1 MPDEE
6 KGTEM
11 EELVEGEDLELLEV
25 VAAHRGISVSQLAKS
40 GIQKIF
46 AERTRP
52 RPMPGIIQAFG
63 SRPRK

>member
-11 EELVEGEDLELLEV
+11 GELVEGEDLELLEA
-25 VAAHRGISVSQLAKS
+25 VAAQRGITVSQLAKS

-46 AERTRP
+46 AQRTRP
-52 RPMPGIIQAFG
+52 RPMPGTIQAF
-63 SRPRK
+63 RRRD